1 MLTFLSRYWWVL
13 VVRGVLAILLGIF
26 TFAWPLQTI
35 AALVLAFGAVAMAD
49 GIFAVITAFAGRKLT
64 DDWWVLLAQGLL
76 GIGVGALTL
85 LNPAI
90 TGVALLIYIAAWAIG
105 LGVLQVV
112 AAVKLRHEITGEW
125 WLALGGVV
133 AVAFGVLLMV
143 SPAQGALAVLWMIG
157 GFALAWGVALMVGGF
172 DVRRLHK
179 QAKALGV

>member
-26 TFAWPLQTI
+26 TFVWPLPTI
-35 AALVLAFGAVAMAD
+35 AALVLAFGAMAMAD
-49 GIFAVITAFAGRKLT
+49 GVFAVITAFAGRKLT
-64 DDWWVLLAQGLL
+64 GDWWVLLLQGLL
-76 GIGVGALTL
+76 GIGVGAVTL
-85 LNPAI
+85 FNPAI
-90 TGVALLIYIAAWAIG
+90 TGVALLLYIAAWAIG
-105 LGVLQVV
+105 LGILQVV

-125 WLALGGVV
+125 WLALGGVLG
-133 AVAFGVLLMV
+133 VAFGVLLMLK
-143 SPAQGALAVLWMIG
+143 PAEGALAVLWMIG

>member
-1 MLTFLSRYWWVL
+1 MLTFLTRYWWVL

-26 TFAWPLQTI
+26 AFVFPLQTI
-35 AALVLAFGAVAMAD
+35 GTLVLAFGALAMVD
-49 GIFAVITAFAGRKLT
+49 GVFAVVAAFAGRKLT
-64 DDWWVLLAQGLL
+64 SDWWVVLLQGLL
-76 GIGVGALTL
+76 GIGVGTLTL

-90 TGVALLIYIAAWAIG
+90 TGAALLIYIAAWSIG

-125 WLALGGVV
+125 WLALGGIG

-143 SPAQGALAVLWMIG
+143 YPAEGALAVLWMIG
-157 GFALAWGVALMVGGF
+157 GFALAWGVALMLGGF

-179 QAKALGV
+179 GAKALGV

>member
-26 TFAWPLQTI
+26 TFVWPLPTI
-35 AALVLAFGAVAMAD
+35 AGLVLAFGAVAMAD
-49 GIFAVITAFAGRKLT
+49 GVFTVVTAFAGRKLT
-64 DDWWVLLAQGLL
+64 TDWWVLLLQGLL
-76 GIGVGALTL
+76 GIGVGVLTL
-85 LNPAI
+85 FNPAI

-125 WLALGGVV
+125 WLALGGVL
-133 AVAFGVLLMV
+133 AVAFGVLAMIY
-143 SPAQGALAVLWMIG
+143 PAEGARAVLCMIG
-157 GFALAWGVALMVGGF
+157 GFALAWGVALMGGGF

-179 QAKALGV
+179 QAKTLGV

>member
-13 VVRGVLAILLGIF
+13 VVRGVLAILLGV
-26 TFAWPLQTI
+26 FAFVRPLQTL
-35 AALVLAFGAVAMAD
+35 ATLVLAFGAVAMAD

-64 DDWWVLLAQGLL
+64 GDWWVLLLQGLL

-85 LNPAI
+85 FNPAI

-125 WLALGGVV
+125 WLALGGVL

-179 QAKALGV
+179 HAKALGV

>member
-1 MLTFLSRYWWVL
+1 MLTFLSRYWWAL

-26 TFAWPLQTI
+26 TFVWPFQTI

-49 GIFAVITAFAGRKLT
+49 GIFAVVTAFAGRKLT
-64 DDWWVLLAQGLL
+64 GDWWVLLLQGLL

-85 LNPAI
+85 FNPAI
-90 TGVALLIYIAAWAIG
+90 TGVALLIYIAAWAMG

-125 WLALGGVV
+125 WLALGGVL

-172 DVRRLHK
+172 DVRRLHQ
-179 QAKALGV
+179 QAKSLGV